1 MVVADVDGRLVAVV
15 VQQLQGGLSRLS
27 DAARRLSWKCQVP
40 LLPGDEDDEP
50 GLFLLARLLV
60 SLPALLQVLHHQPPI
75 CSFSAAQRHFCC
87 TSPSPWRDV
96 GSVRVV
102 SRAAITFRL
111 TPGCKLV
118 RLEPDKVKILITSD
132 FKVALHLIFVGRSE
146 SLISLNV

>member
-40 LLPGDEDDEP
+40 LLLAGDEDDEP
-50 GLFLLARLLV
+50 GLLLLARLLV
-60 SLPALLQVLHHQPPI
+60 SLPALLHQQPPI

-87 TSPSPWRDV
+87 TSPSPPWRNV

-118 RLEPDKVKILITSD
+118 RWQPDKV
-132 FKVALHLIFVGRSE
+132 
-146 SLISLNV
+146 

>member
-27 DAARRLSWKCQVP
+27 DAARRLSWKCQLP
-40 LLPGDEDDEP
+40 LLPAGDEDDEP
-50 GLFLLARLLV
+50 GLLLARLLV
-60 SLPALLQVLHHQPPI
+60 SLPALLHHQPPI

-111 TPGCKLV
+111 TAWCKLV
-118 RLEPDKVKILITSD
+118 RWEPDKVQSNMILILLD
-132 FKVALHLIFVGRSE
+132 FI
-146 SLISLNV
+146 

>member
-40 LLPGDEDDEP
+40 LLAGDEDDEP
-50 GLFLLARLLV
+50 GLLLLARLLV

-87 TSPSPWRDV
+87 TSPSPWREV

-118 RLEPDKVKILITSD
+118 RWQPDKV
-132 FKVALHLIFVGRSE
+132 
-146 SLISLNV
+146 